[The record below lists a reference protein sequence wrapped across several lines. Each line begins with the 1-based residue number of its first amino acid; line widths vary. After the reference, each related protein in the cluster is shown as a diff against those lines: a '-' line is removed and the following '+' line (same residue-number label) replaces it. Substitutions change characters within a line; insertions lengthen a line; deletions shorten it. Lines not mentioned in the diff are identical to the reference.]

1 MAIVGGGWLSD
12 AESIELLADQAAERW
27 IPQTFDDNRHDV
39 SALVERWSSKAC
51 AARARPPG
59 IGKSARS
66 AHGQQL
72 QRARAAEAFRA
83 LAREAQRGLQDPGH
97 GGVDLVKGNLER
109 EGQAGV
115 TQRLRHHLLDQRLDA
130 DVELWTSVVGVAH
143 AVPRQSAQCAG
154 RSAPARRDALCD
166 PRQRRPTVN

>member
-1 MAIVGGGWLSD
+1 MPCGAHRRAARPAARLRIRAGAWPGSISWGVAGDSDANGGRWLSEVI

-72 QRARAAEAFRA
+72 QRARAA
-83 LAREAQRGLQDPGH
+83 
-97 GGVDLVKGNLER
+97 
-109 EGQAGV
+109 
-115 TQRLRHHLLDQRLDA
+115 
-130 DVELWTSVVGVAH
+130 
-143 AVPRQSAQCAG
+143 
-154 RSAPARRDALCD
+154 
-166 PRQRRPTVN
+166 